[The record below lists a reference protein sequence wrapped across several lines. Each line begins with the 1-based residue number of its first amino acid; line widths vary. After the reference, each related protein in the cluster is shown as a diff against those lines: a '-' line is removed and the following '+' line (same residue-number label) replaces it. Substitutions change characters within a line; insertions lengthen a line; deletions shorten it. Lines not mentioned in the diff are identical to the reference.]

1 MRLLQ
6 AYILVNTK
14 PNMLW
19 KVSEAALKIEGVE
32 MAHAVTGEYDVII
45 YTKFPSMKD
54 LRKLIEKIQSIDGV
68 IRTQTAM
75 VIPLRLEE

>member
-1 MRLLQ
+1 
-6 AYILVNTK
+6 
-14 PNMLW
+14 MLW

-54 LRKLIEKIQSIDGV
+54 LRKLIEKIQSIVGV